1 MKRKTITFWPKP
13 SSIKFLSHLN
23 FMSSERQIEKL
34 LSSLFPSGHPVLLSS
49 GRSAIYLALLA
60 TESNRS
66 KRIQIFEYAS
76 HCVLDAISRIATPF
90 GFNDKNTEYK
100 IHYHQWGYTNKIL
113 SDSILIEDSVDTL
126 YVPGT
131 PLFQCNGDFE
141 IWSLTKTLGT
151 FTGGVLWCKSK
162 KVAVKCRR
170 IRDSHKRSN
179 LQLFLKIFSEK
190 FNFLSNFWFS
200 REAVNM
206 RLSLFSLG
214 EIEVK
219 IKHWSE
225 EVEGRINKLKILN
238 LYPRNKLKRLPSAI
252 PIDFKKVPTSIK
264 NLFEFKI
271 RHFNGK
277 TVFPLPIHHQVS
289 DKILLKLKKYV

>member
-113 SDSILIEDSVDTL
+113 SDSILIEDSFGIVIFFFPILDIKI
-126 YVPGT
+126 PCK
-131 PLFQCNGDFE
+131 LF
-141 IWSLTKTLGT
+141 
-151 FTGGVLWCKSK
+151 
-162 KVAVKCRR
+162 
-170 IRDSHKRSN
+170 
-179 LQLFLKIFSEK
+179 
-190 FNFLSNFWFS
+190 
-200 REAVNM
+200 
-206 RLSLFSLG
+206 
-214 EIEVK
+214 
-219 IKHWSE
+219 
-225 EVEGRINKLKILN
+225 
-238 LYPRNKLKRLPSAI
+238 
-252 PIDFKKVPTSIK
+252 
-264 NLFEFKI
+264 
-271 RHFNGK
+271 RHQYYF
-277 TVFPLPIHHQVS
+277 F
-289 DKILLKLKKYV
+289 